1 MAQVQES
8 KLKESDVTNSP
19 ITDADFAPLQVN
31 ESEAEK
37 IAGESTSYWKDA
49 WRRFRQ
55 NKLALFG
62 IVVIVLLAIASF
74 AGGPISGENYYE
86 NDLMRANQSPSGEHW
101 FGTDNLGRDVF
112 ARTWYGAK
120 ISLFIGLMAALIDLV
135 VGIIWGAV
143 AGFFGG
149 KVDEYMMRIADILY
163 GVPYLLVVIL
173 LMVIMPQGLWTLIIA
188 MTITGWINMARI
200 VRGQVMQLRSEEYV
214 MASQSLGASN
224 SRLLFRHLVPNTMG
238 PVLVTLTLT
247 IPNAIFT
254 EAFLSYLGL
263 GVPAP
268 LASWGTMSSDALPAL
283 QYYPYQLFFP
293 AFFICLTMLAFNVI
307 GDGMRDALDPKER

>member
-1 MAQVQES
+1 MSQLN
-8 KLKESDVTNSP
+8 LKDTDFEP
-19 ITDADFAPLQVN
+19 ISYN
-31 ESEAEK
+31 EAEAEK
-37 IAGESTSYWKDA
+37 IAGESTSFWKDA
-49 WRRFRQ
+49 WRRFRK

-62 IVVIVLLAIASF
+62 IVVIFLLGFMSLF
-74 AGGPISGENYYE
+74 GGPISGHNYYS
-86 NDLMRANQSPSGEHW
+86 NDLINSNQAPSAEHW

-112 ARTWYGAK
+112 SRTWYGAK
-120 ISLFIGLMAALIDLV
+120 ISLFIGLAAAFIDLI
-135 VGIIWGAV
+135 VGVIWGSF

-173 LMVIMPQGLWTLIIA
+173 LMVIMPQGLWTLILA

-214 MASQSLGASN
+214 MAAQSLGASN
-224 SRLLFRHLVPNTMG
+224 GRIMFRHLVPNTFG
-238 PVLVTLTLT
+238 PILVTLTLT

-268 LASWGTMSSDALPAL
+268 LASWGTMSSDALPYLAY
-283 QYYPYQLFFP
+283 QPYQLFFP
-293 AFFICLTMLAFNVI
+293 AFFICLTMMAFNII
-307 GDGMRDALDPKER
+307 GDGMRDALDPKERK